1 MESSP
6 DDPDAHR
13 RLLEEAAAYP
23 EALARLL
30 AGAPAEALRRPASD
44 GGWGV
49 VEILCHLRD
58 WEAVFL
64 DRVGR
69 VLAEDRPDLPAYDDA
84 LWEIE
89 RDYRAQDPS
98 EVLAEFD
105 VLRGK
110 LVDVL
115 AGLDD
120 DGWRRIGNH
129 AINGP
134 VDVAW
139 LVSHLQEHGVEHL
152 QQAREALA

>member
-1 MESSP
+1 MDLPP
-6 DDPDAHR
+6 DEPSDHR
-13 RLLEEAAAYP
+13 HLLEEVAAFP
-23 EALARLL
+23 DALARLL
-30 AGAPAEALRRPASD
+30 ADRPSDALRRPASD

-58 WEAVFL
+58 WEAVFVE
-64 DRVGR
+64 RVSR

-98 EVLAEFD
+98 EVRAEFEA
-105 VLRGK
+105 LRGR
-110 LVDVL
+110 LVDM
-115 AGLDD
+115 LDPLEGE
-120 DGWRRIGNH
+120 GWSRVGIH

-139 LVSHLQEHGVEHL
+139 LVSHLQEHSRDHL
-152 QQAREALA
+152 QQVREALA

>member
-1 MESSP
+1 MEPSP
-6 DDPDAHR
+6 DDPSAER
-13 RLLEEAAAYP
+13 RLLQEVAGFP

-30 AGAPAEALRRPASD
+30 AGVPADALRRPASD

-58 WEAVFL
+58 WESVFV
-64 DRVGR
+64 DRVRR
-69 VLAEDRPDLPAYDDA
+69 VLDEDEPELPAYDDS

-89 RDYRAQDPS
+89 RDYRGQDPS

-105 VLRGK
+105 ALRAR
-110 LVDVL
+110 LVDML
-115 AGLDD
+115 AGLDEA
-120 DGWRRIGNH
+120 GWRRVGVH

-134 VDVAW
+134 VDVVW
-139 LVSHLQEHGVEHL
+139 LVSHLQEHSRDHL

>member
-1 MESSP
+1 MEQSP
-6 DDPDAHR
+6 DDPNASR
-13 RLLEEAAAYP
+13 RLLEEVAAFP

-30 AGAPAEALRRPASD
+30 AGVPPDALCRPASD

-58 WEAVFL
+58 WEAVFVE
-64 DRVGR
+64 RVRR
-69 VLAEDRPDLPAYDDA
+69 VLDEDQPELPAYDDA

-89 RDYRAQDPS
+89 RDYRDQDPS

-105 VLRGK
+105 ALRGQ
-110 LVDVL
+110 LVDML

-120 DGWRRIGNH
+120 AGWQRIGNH

-139 LVSHLQEHGVEHL
+139 LVSHLQEHCREHL
-152 QQAREALA
+152 HQAREALA